1 MLLKL
6 KWISFLDV
14 ENNEKAISS
23 AFFPISEYNVE
34 DEAACCFD
42 TVRHVSNAL
51 RILTLLQQGLPA
63 TGRKGERIPVPFPC
77 FVFLKQSKDQLVHV
91 TFHFICKQPFSPL

>member
-1 MLLKL
+1 M
-6 KWISFLDV
+6 

-63 TGRKGERIPVPFPC
+63 TGRKGERVPVPPPA
-77 FVFLKQSKDQLVHV
+77 LSSQSCQKTNL
-91 TFHFICKQPFSPL
+91 SM